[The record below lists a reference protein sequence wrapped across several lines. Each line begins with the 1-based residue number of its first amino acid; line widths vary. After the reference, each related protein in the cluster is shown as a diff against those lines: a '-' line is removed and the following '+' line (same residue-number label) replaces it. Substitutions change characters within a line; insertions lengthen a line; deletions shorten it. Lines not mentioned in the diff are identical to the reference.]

1 MGLGALPPC
10 SCLSRHHSPASSMAR
25 WQNEAERS
33 SHEQDV
39 RAMVEDGRGSGGPG
53 QAAGALVESP
63 SVLSAPGL
71 SSAGIY
77 MGLRW
82 LCLCLCLCLRL
93 PPPQAAGRQ
102 WEGRG
107 REPVCSDWIP
117 RDVAKE
123 RAPWLWARACSRST
137 GLAPH
142 TRTCLGGWTRPVR
155 VQRAFSPPICQGHL
169 PTGSWHMP

>member
-1 MGLGALPPC
+1 MLHLFTPKC
-10 SCLSRHHSPASSMAR
+10 CPASSMAR

-33 SHEQDV
+33 SHEKDV

-82 LCLCLCLCLRL
+82 LCLCLCLCLCL
-93 PPPQAAGRQ
+93 LYI
-102 WEGRG
+102 
-107 REPVCSDWIP
+107 SDFYLTFQNLFHSCKMEINTIM
-117 RDVAKE
+117 
-123 RAPWLWARACSRST
+123 LY
-137 GLAPH
+137 
-142 TRTCLGGWTRPVR
+142 
-155 VQRAFSPPICQGHL
+155 HL
-169 PTGSWHMP
+169 YQNK